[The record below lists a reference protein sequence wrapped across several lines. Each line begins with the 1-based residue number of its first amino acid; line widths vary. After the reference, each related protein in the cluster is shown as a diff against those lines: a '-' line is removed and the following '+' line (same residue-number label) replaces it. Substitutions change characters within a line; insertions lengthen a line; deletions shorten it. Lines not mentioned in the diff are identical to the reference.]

1 MLPDLWFKLQV
12 HTTVYVVN
20 YMRLS
25 VQQNK
30 WNKAMEINKSLKS
43 MRGIKNSIK
52 EQHTFSLILNK
63 Q

>member
-1 MLPDLWFKLQV
+1 
-12 HTTVYVVN
+12 
-20 YMRLS
+20 
-25 VQQNK
+25 
-30 WNKAMEINKSLKS
+30 MEINKSLKS